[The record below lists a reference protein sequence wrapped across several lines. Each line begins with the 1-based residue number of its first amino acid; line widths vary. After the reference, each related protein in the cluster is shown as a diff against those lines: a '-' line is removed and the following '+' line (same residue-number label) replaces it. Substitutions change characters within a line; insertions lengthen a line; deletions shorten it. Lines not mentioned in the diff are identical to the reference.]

1 MSDSNGIRLTSV
13 RASKVLYEYDHF
25 IQFDNAN
32 EFVIIYGPNGI
43 GKTKFL
49 EIIDA
54 LSKLQS
60 SRLLRMPFE
69 SATLA
74 YSDGTRLEAILT
86 QTHANEEGD
95 DKISLTVTLYRPGF
109 DPVDWTTTT
118 DESTEFESFLLRNTS
133 WIRVGPDLWR
143 DRTDG
148 EIAETEDLEHR
159 FGSRQIGRSRRGT
172 KQGPPVEMQDFSTGL
187 HTHLI
192 ETQRLKIEEY
202 LDRNSR
208 IHSGRS
214 SRPQTTIVEYANQMQ
229 KLLADALADNSKI
242 TQQLDRTFPNRMLTQ
257 RVTPV
262 RSEDELRQEYE
273 SQNRFRSRL
282 AEIALIGLAA
292 ELSLPP
298 RELEPY
304 ELSMLELYLSDAD
317 QKLHSFEALLSKI
330 ELLER
335 IINSRLLG
343 KKLHINA
350 LQGLAVRHDNGRDI
364 DLDALSSGEQHEII
378 LMYGLLFNVEA
389 GSLVMIDEPEIS
401 LHISWQI
408 NFINDVREIANLS
421 GFQFI
426 VATHSPQIINN
437 WWSHAVQL
445 GPENIEL

>member
-1 MSDSNGIRLTSV
+1 MSDAHGIRLTSV
-13 RASKVLYEYDHF
+13 QASKVLYEYDHV
-25 IQFDNAN
+25 IEFDSSQN
-32 EFVIIYGPNGI
+32 FLIIYGPNGI

-54 LSKLQS
+54 LSKLQT

-69 SATLA
+69 SATLT
-74 YSDGTRLEAILT
+74 YTDGTLLEA
-86 QTHANEEGD
+86 
-95 DKISLTVTLYRPGF
+95 VTTRIDATDESAEKVSVTIALSRPGF
-109 DPVDWTTTT
+109 QTVDWTTTT
-118 DESTEFESFLLRNTS
+118 EESNEFESYLVRNTS
-133 WIRVGPDLWR
+133 WMRVGLDLWR

-148 EIAETEDLEHR
+148 EIADTEDLESR
-159 FGSRQIGRSRRGT
+159 YGSRTIGRSRRGT
-172 KQGPPVEMQDFSTGL
+172 RQGPPAEIRDFTAGQ

-208 IHSGRS
+208 MHGRGT
-214 SRPQTTIVEYANQMQ
+214 RPQTTIVEYANQMQ
-229 KLLADALADNSKI
+229 KLLSDALAENSRI

-257 RVTPV
+257 RVSAV
-262 RSEDELRQEYE
+262 RSEEELRQEYE

-317 QKLHSFEALLSKI
+317 EKLHSFEALLSKI

-343 KKLHINA
+343 KRLQINA
-350 LQGLAVRHDNGRDI
+350 RKGLAVRHNDGREI

-378 LMYGLLFNVEA
+378 LMYGLLFNVEE

-401 LHISWQI
+401 LHVSWQM
-408 NFINDVREIANLS
+408 NFINDVQEIANLS
-421 GFQFI
+421 GFHFI

-437 WWSHAVQL
+437 WWSQAIQL
-445 GPENIEL
+445 GPENVEF